1 MPARDSL
8 PRERRSL
15 ALGGE
20 HVEYLLVRR
29 RGRRGVGLQVD
40 SDGLTVNAP
49 LSVPV
54 ARIEKMVADS
64 QSWVLRKLEVWRE
77 RQVPEQRWDDGAS
90 IPWFGGSLTLRLET
104 GSDSHAVKGPDCI
117 EYGNGELRVRVTQ
130 PGAENVKRAV
140 VAWYRRA
147 ALAHLAH
154 RAFVIA
160 RVAGI
165 APPRVMISSAMG
177 RWGSCNSKREVRLSW
192 RLVKARPE
200 LIDYVVAHELA
211 HLVHMNHS
219 KAFWAEVGR
228 LCPDYRRLRDEL
240 EAGDH
245 LHRSF

>member
-1 MPARDSL
+1 MPARDSH

-20 HVEYLLVRR
+20 PVEYLLVRR

-90 IPWFGGSLTLRLET
+90 VPWFGGTLTLRIAQ
-104 GSDSHAVKGPDCI
+104 GHKAI
-117 EYGNGELRVRVTQ
+117 EHGDGELRVRLATSD
-130 PGAENVKRAV
+130 PDHVKREV
-140 VAWYRRA
+140 IAWYRRA

-160 RVAGI
+160 RMGGI

-192 RLVKARPE
+192 RLIKARPE
-200 LIDYVVAHELA
+200 LIDYVVAHEVA
-211 HLVHMNHS
+211 HLAHMNHS